1 MAEILSAK
9 LAALDGA
16 AHILAAAHRGFDL
29 AMAVGA
35 FGDLH
40 LAIII
45 AREAVILQW
54 CLALAARR
62 VYAHAA
68 FFTFVSRHISMFEF
82 LFAAYQPKCRTSKQ
96 DRCFFS

>member
-68 FFTFVSRHISMFEF
+68 FFTFVSRHIPNSPYFDVRISVCSLPTKM
-82 LFAAYQPKCRTSKQ
+82 
-96 DRCFFS
+96 